1 MGRDRAQGQAGLRGK
16 RGPGP
21 RAGGQTR
28 ALGKGTR
35 FTAKPPVRRMRVPW
49 AISRGNRGSVP
60 PISRDQ
66 EQAADLGG
74 RIVKIRARKREMLP
88 KRIHNLRRE
97 GEIAPSRL
105 AVHIRHAVHAPAAE
119 VTGEAQASL
128 PWLALPRGDG
138 PDCEA
143 LREGGDAADASRRRA
158 RLTVPSLCRLPRLL
172 GGVRPGRLA
181 AHAHPQQHHARVQD
195 PGAVLAHHLHH
206 RRDRRHCGGRR
217 PGHRVHHLVR
227 SAARSVGSRPG
238 GPCSLPGEA
247 LALGV
252 VGVSVRRR
260 PGAFARGCQLPAET
274 RGGERVTTPGAL
286 LPWQQLVLPVGTAGA
301 GRADALP
308 RRPLRGRRRARA
320 EQEGHAPC
328 RRGRGRER
336 GRRDRQRPRRECPD
350 LQTIF
355 LRP

>member
-1 MGRDRAQGQAGLRGK
+1 MRAA
-16 RGPGP
+16 
-21 RAGGQTR
+21 T
-28 ALGKGTR
+28 
-35 FTAKPPVRRMRVPW
+35 PP
-49 AISRGNRGSVP
+49 
-60 PISRDQ
+60 
-66 EQAADLGG
+66 
-74 RIVKIRARKREMLP
+74 
-88 KRIHNLRRE
+88 
-97 GEIAPSRL
+97 
-105 AVHIRHAVHAPAAE
+105 
-119 VTGEAQASL
+119 
-128 PWLALPRGDG
+128 
-138 PDCEA
+138 
-143 LREGGDAADASRRRA
+143 DASRRRA

-206 RRDRRHCGGRR
+206 RRDRCHRGGRR

-238 GPCSLPGEA
+238 GPAHFPGR
-247 LALGV
+247 LWRSGW
-252 VGVSVRRR
+252 S
-260 PGAFARGCQLPAET
+260 AFLCGGGRGPLRGGCQLPAET

-301 GRADALP
+301 GRADALH

-336 GRRDRQRPRRECPD
+336 GRRDRQCPRRECPD
-350 LQTIF
+350 LQTMF

>member
-35 FTAKPPVRRMRVPW
+35 FTAKPPVRQTRVPW

-119 VTGEAQASL
+119 VTGEAQAAL

-138 PDCEA
+138 PHG
-143 LREGGDAADASRRRA
+143 RRFPGGPTARHSVRAATPPDASRRRA

-206 RRDRRHCGGRR
+206 RRDRRHRGGRR

-227 SAARSVGSRPG
+227 SAARSVGSHPG
-238 GPCSLPGEA
+238 GPAHFPGRLWRSGWSAFLCGGGRGPLRGGVSFLPRR
-247 LALGV
+247 
-252 VGVSVRRR
+252 VGVS
-260 PGAFARGCQLPAET
+260 G
-274 RGGERVTTPGAL
+274 
-286 LPWQQLVLPVGTAGA
+286 
-301 GRADALP
+301 
-308 RRPLRGRRRARA
+308 
-320 EQEGHAPC
+320 
-328 RRGRGRER
+328 
-336 GRRDRQRPRRECPD
+336 
-350 LQTIF
+350 
-355 LRP
+355 